1 MAARRLVI
9 MAMML
14 IMLVAAVEA
23 KDQCE
28 EKCDKQC
35 ATHPFFPQC
44 IRVCL
49 IRCRRPPPPTAYSL
63 CTLGCIDSFC
73 TKIGSDVD
81 EVEGCEVSCSKK
93 CTREQK
99 SLARMAAMGENGA
112 RRLAVMVMTLV
123 LLAAAVAQADTDCSR
138 KCVRQ
143 CRDSLF
149 PTICRQGCLKKCKH
163 SFSDPHFG
171 CTLGCTY
178 SKCTNL
184 GFGI

>member
-28 EKCDKQC
+28 VKCDKQC

-73 TKIGSDVD
+73 TKIGSGINITLLLYTYILCAKAKAKKLSSGDVSNSLNVD
-81 EVEGCEVSCSKK
+81 DVAYRCGWSGRLWGLMLQEMHKGCFSLEVLHVK
-93 CTREQK
+93 
-99 SLARMAAMGENGA
+99 A
-112 RRLAVMVMTLV
+112 
-123 LLAAAVAQADTDCSR
+123 
-138 KCVRQ
+138 
-143 CRDSLF
+143 
-149 PTICRQGCLKKCKH
+149 
-163 SFSDPHFG
+163 
-171 CTLGCTY
+171 
-178 SKCTNL
+178 
-184 GFGI
+184 